1 MMIKNAGLICH
12 APLFLWFTL
21 DLVGVPGLVT
31 RDLLISLVGLLELIL
46 LLVLLGYWL
55 SWRYT
60 SLLALATLTIWGY
73 MQYESHWRHFIFGA
87 SEQRLARYYKMF
99 DGMHRSFPE
108 SHTRL
113 VPDDYHIVLG
123 LLITINTAAAI
134 VLAVQLLLRSRVLN
148 GPLALYPV
156 RTDDQTTGRTA
167 S

>member
-12 APLFLWFTL
+12 APLLLWFTL

-31 RDLLISLVGLLELIL
+31 RDPLFGLVGLLELIL
-46 LLVLLGYWL
+46 LLVLVGYWL
-55 SWRYT
+55 RWRY
-60 SLLALATLTIWGY
+60 SPLFALATLVIWGY
-73 MQYESHWRHFIFGA
+73 MQYESHWRYSIFGA
-87 SEQRLARYYKMF
+87 SEQKLTRYYKMF

-123 LLITINTAAAI
+123 LLIAINTAAAI
-134 VLAVQLLLRSRVLN
+134 VLAVQLLLRSRVPN
-148 GPLALYPV
+148 GPQALYPL
-156 RTDDQTTGRTA
+156 RIDDQTTGRTA